1 MEEKVINPSR
11 INTLNLSNLNLS
23 RIKSQ
28 LKINRSKFSAIRPVL
43 KTISKHK
50 LIVAT
55 ALIATLLVFAATRSK
70 NISQVSSNITNQN
83 NSNASSV
90 SINKEYN
97 FPIYSSDGKTES
109 SLKMVVTAAQRNDK
123 ILVNGKTSQAAV
135 GKDFLILNME
145 ITNATNNKLNVRP
158 VDFFR
163 MVGADGKLF
172 AADVYNDPVK
182 VEPISIKK
190 TRVAYVV
197 SESQENFKFQI
208 GEIKGDKQEVEIN
221 I

>member
-1 MEEKVINPSR
+1 MEEKVINHSK
-11 INTLNLSNLNLS
+11 INSFDLGNLNLYKL
-23 RIKSQ
+23 RNL
-28 LKINRSKFSAIRPVL
+28 LKINRGTSSIKSVSKLI
-43 KTISKHK
+43 TKHK
-50 LIVAT
+50 LIVIT
-55 ALIATLLVFAATRSK
+55 IVIATLLVIAATRNQ

-83 NSNASSV
+83 SENASSV
-90 SINKEYN
+90 VINKEYR

-109 SLKMVVTAAQRNDK
+109 SLKMVVTSAVRNDK
-123 ILVNGKTSQAAV
+123 IVVNGKSSQAAE
-135 GKDFLILNME
+135 GKDFLVLNME
-145 ITNATNNKLNVRP
+145 ITNSTNNKLNVRP

-163 MVGADGKLF
+163 LVGQEGQLF

-197 SESQENFKFQI
+197 FESQENFKFQI
-208 GEIKGDKQEVEIN
+208 GEIKGEKQEVEIN